1 MPDPTPEQVQQ
12 AITILDRG
20 LSYHMNRMAR
30 AQGEDALWML
40 KNGRYDAATEAIC
53 NAVASCDDHLAGQY
67 LREVRSILAPDRF
80 ASA

>member
-1 MPDPTPEQVQQ
+1 MANPTPQQVEQSI
-12 AITILDRG
+12 ALLDRG
-20 LSYHMNRMAR
+20 LNYHMNRMAR

-40 KNGRYDAATEAIC
+40 KNARYDEAVEAVC
-53 NAVASCDDHLAGQY
+53 NAVAVCDNHLAGQF